1 MDLQQDEVELSQET
15 FKKLFYQLIEIYQSA
30 PEDLNLEKIMQT
42 DDISQNEI
50 ITDLVMKEEQHQLHD
65 WEKRNIFVK
74 NKGTEVVRMVSETI
88 LSMRR
93 YLIDQKI
100 VELQLNT
107 KEQGE
112 NQETLQEIISWQQL
126 KKVVSNKLNRVL

>member
-1 MDLQQDEVELSQET
+1 
-15 FKKLFYQLIEIYQSA
+15 
-30 PEDLNLEKIMQT
+30 
-42 DDISQNEI
+42 
-50 ITDLVMKEEQHQLHD
+50 MKEEQHQLHD

-74 NKGTEVVRMVSETI
+74 NKGTEVVRMVNETI

-126 KKVVSNKLNRVL
+126 KKVVSNKLDRVL

>member
-1 MDLQQDEVELSQET
+1 
-15 FKKLFYQLIEIYQSA
+15 
-30 PEDLNLEKIMQT
+30 
-42 DDISQNEI
+42 
-50 ITDLVMKEEQHQLHD
+50 
-65 WEKRNIFVK
+65 
-74 NKGTEVVRMVSETI
+74 
-88 LSMRR
+88 MRR